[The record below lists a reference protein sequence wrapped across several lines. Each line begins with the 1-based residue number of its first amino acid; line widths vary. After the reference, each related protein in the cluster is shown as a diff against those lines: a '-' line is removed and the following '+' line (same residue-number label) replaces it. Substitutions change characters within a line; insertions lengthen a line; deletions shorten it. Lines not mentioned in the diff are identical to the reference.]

1 MLWRKLIELMLLTTC
16 LSSCTVFDERVER
29 CTINVVDKECYC
41 HTYRIGQVAVG
52 RVSDT
57 SIYHLDDCDKL
68 VGVSPS
74 DWVKMY
80 EALRRLAERSVRDG
94 EVTIPT
100 HAVESGFQNRD

>member
-1 MLWRKLIELMLLTTC
+1 MLWRKLIELMLLIIS

-29 CTINVVDKECYC
+29 CTINVIDKECYC
-41 HTYRIGQVAVG
+41 HIYRIGQVAVG

-57 SIYHLDDCDKL
+57 SVYHLDDCDKL

-80 EALRRLAERSVRDG
+80 EALRRLAERSSKPG
-94 EVTIPT
+94 EIVPIP
-100 HAVESGFQNRD
+100 AAESGFQDRN